1 MSETSLANPLVDK
14 YLLDGCMRC
23 KYGATPQCKVHSWHD
38 ELVLLRALIQST
50 GLTEE
55 IKWGS
60 PVYTLNGKNVISL
73 GVLKDACVLG
83 FFKGALLSDPHQIL
97 EQQGNI
103 QAARIIRFTDT
114 DKVRQLEK
122 SILEYISEAKEI
134 ETRGLKVQTVKNPE
148 PMPEELIA
156 TLEADPELKAAFYAL
171 TLGRQRGYIIHFSQP
186 KQAQTR
192 FSRIAKH
199 RERILQ
205 GLGFHD

>member
-1 MSETSLANPLVDK
+1 MAEMTLSNPLADK

-23 KYGATPQCKVHSWHD
+23 KYGATPQCKVHTWHD
-38 ELVLLRALIQST
+38 ELVLLRALIQTS

-60 PVYTLNGKNVISL
+60 PVYTRNGKNVISL
-73 GVLKDACVLG
+73 GVLKDCCVLG

-103 QAARIIRFTDT
+103 QASRIIRFTDT
-114 DKVRQLEK
+114 AKIRLLEK
-122 SILEYISEAKEI
+122 SILEYIREATDI
-134 ETRGLKVQTVKNPE
+134 EDQGLKVQTVKNPE
-148 PMPEELIA
+148 PMPDELLA
-156 TLEADPELKAAFYAL
+156 SLEADPELKAAFYAL

-192 FSRIAKH
+192 YSRIARH

>member
-1 MSETSLANPLVDK
+1 
-14 YLLDGCMRC
+14 MRC

-60 PVYTLNGKNVISL
+60 PVYTLNGKNIISL
-73 GVLKDACVLG
+73 GVLKDCCVLG

-114 DKVRQLEK
+114 DKVRRLEK
-122 SILEYISEAKEI
+122 SIFEYISEAKEI

-186 KQAQTR
+186 RQAQTR

-199 RERILQ
+199 RDRILQ

>member
-1 MSETSLANPLVDK
+1 MAETPLPNPLVDK

-23 KYGATPQCKVHSWHD
+23 KYGATPQCKVHNWHD
-38 ELVLLRALIQST
+38 ELVLLRALLQST
-50 GLTEE
+50 GLIEE
-55 IKWGS
+55 IIWGS
-60 PVYTLNGKNVISL
+60 PVFTLNGKNVISL
-73 GVLKDACVLG
+73 GVLKDCCVLG

-114 DKVRQLEK
+114 EKIQRLEK
-122 SILEYISEAKEI
+122 SIREYISEAIDFESQ
-134 ETRGLKVQTVKNPE
+134 GLKVQTVKNPE
-148 PMPEELIA
+148 PLPEELIA
-156 TLEADPELKAAFYAL
+156 TLEADPELKTAFYAL

-192 FSRIAKH
+192 FSRIAKQ

-205 GLGFHD
+205 GFGFHD

>member
-1 MSETSLANPLVDK
+1 MTEMSLSNPLVDK

-60 PVYTLNGKNVISL
+60 PVYTFNGKNILSL
-73 GVLKDACVLG
+73 GVLKDCCVLG

-114 DKVRQLEK
+114 AKIQRLEK
-122 SILEYISEAKEI
+122 SILEYIGEAIGLEAQ
-134 ETRGLKVQTVKNPE
+134 GLKVQTVKNPE
-148 PMPEELIA
+148 PMPEELIS
-156 TLEADPELKAAFYAL
+156 TLEADPELKAAFFAL

-192 FSRIAKH
+192 YSRIAKH